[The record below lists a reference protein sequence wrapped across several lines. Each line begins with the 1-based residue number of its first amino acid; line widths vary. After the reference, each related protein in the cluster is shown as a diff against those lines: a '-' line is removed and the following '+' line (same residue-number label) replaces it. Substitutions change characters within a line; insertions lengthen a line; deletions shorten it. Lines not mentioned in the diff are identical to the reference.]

1 LPKGKGR
8 ARAYSSADLKLFIRP
23 KEWSPANLLLAS
35 GLGLWSSLKPAG
47 FVPSGNMDDW

>member
-8 ARAYSSADLKLFIRP
+8 ARAFCSADLTLFIRP

-35 GLGLWSSLKPAG
+35 GHRLWSSLKPTG
-47 FVPSGNMDDW
+47 FVPSGNMDD